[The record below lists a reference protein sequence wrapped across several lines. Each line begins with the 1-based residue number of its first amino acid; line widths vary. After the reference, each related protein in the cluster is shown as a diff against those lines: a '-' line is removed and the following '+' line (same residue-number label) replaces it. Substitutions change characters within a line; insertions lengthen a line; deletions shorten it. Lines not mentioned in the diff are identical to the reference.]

1 MNVADNKGYISNKE
15 KKKQELEEQKR
26 KQYTYK
32 NPSKTLFGKICIIIL
47 VFAMVC
53 APLIYL
59 IYYLITNR

>member
-1 MNVADNKGYISNKE
+1 MADNKGYISNKD

-32 NPSKTLFGKICIIIL
+32 NPSKTLAGKICIIIL
-47 VFAMVC
+47 VLAMIC

-59 IYYLITNR
+59 IWYFINNR